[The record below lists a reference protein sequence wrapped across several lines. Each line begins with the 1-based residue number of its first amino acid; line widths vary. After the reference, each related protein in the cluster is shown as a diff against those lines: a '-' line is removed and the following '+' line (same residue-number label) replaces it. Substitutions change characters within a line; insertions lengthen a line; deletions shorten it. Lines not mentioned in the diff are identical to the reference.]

1 MHAKKW
7 TAALLLAA
15 MLTSLAACGEAAT
28 ETTASTDTAATEAV
42 ETEPAFDDG
51 LPEKDFEGR
60 VFTSLI
66 PSWTSYLM
74 MAEEL
79 TGETLNDALYNRDI
93 AVEGRF
99 NVDIVSH
106 VTDSSTDEIKN
117 TAAAGDDLYQI
128 ASEGIVQLGILF
140 MQDYYLDAREIPY
153 VNFDQPWYSD
163 EVTEALTYDDKTFIF
178 ISDYSISNMDMT
190 ECMFYNRDLA
200 TELSLEDIYD
210 VVMEGRW
217 TKDKMMEMVSTAYQ
231 DVNGDGKKDDG
242 DRYGLALDF
251 KGDPSTIPFHFGHR
265 ILEKQDDGS
274 FKDVYYDEKMVNIVE
289 WMHDITHSNEAV
301 NCQDKWNHGYNMFTV
316 GNTLAAYIRIN
327 MASWGLRDLDID
339 YAIIPRPKYDE
350 NQDKYYSTLAGS
362 ADAMVFLKTLGDR
375 EFAGIILEGLAAES
389 HRTAVPAYYENV
401 LSYKLVRDETNMDMV
416 ELVMNGRMY
425 DFGYVYG
432 AFESNGGGAAFWL
445 NNVTL
450 GDGNLTSYYEARR
463 SNWENYMASVLA
475 KFEEYTGK

>member
-7 TAALLLAA
+7 TAVLLLAA
-15 MLTSLAACGEAAT
+15 MLTSLAACGETAT
-28 ETTASTDTAATEAV
+28 ETTAVTDTAATEAV

-51 LPEKDFEGR
+51 LPEKDFAGR
-60 VFTSLI
+60 TFTSLI
-66 PSWTSYLM
+66 PSWTSNLM

-93 AVEGRF
+93 TVESRF

-106 VTDSSTDEIKN
+106 VTDDATADIKN

-128 ASEGIVQLGILF
+128 ASEGIVSLGILF

-153 VNFDQPWYSD
+153 VNFEQPWYSS

-200 TELSLEDIYD
+200 TELGLENIYD

-217 TKDKMMEMVSTAYQ
+217 TKDKMMEMASTAYQ
-231 DVNGDGKKDDG
+231 DVNGDGKKDEG

-251 KGDPSTIPFHFGHR
+251 NGDPSTIPFHFGHR
-265 ILEKQDDGS
+265 ILEKQADGT

-301 NCQDKWNHGYNMFTV
+301 NCQQKWNHGYNMFTA
-316 GNTLAAYIRIN
+316 GNTLIGYVRIN

-350 NQDKYYSTLAGS
+350 AQSQYYSTLSGS

-375 EFAGIILEGLAAES
+375 EFAGLILEALAAES

-416 ELVMNGRMY
+416 ELVMDGRMY

-432 AFESNGGGAAFWL
+432 GFESNNGGAAFWL
-445 NNVTL
+445 NDVTR

-475 KFEEYTGK
+475 KFENYTGK